1 MKQHNSKGMFRRTFG
16 LFSNIRIPWHLYI
29 LEAVLGIISTKVSLL
44 YIPYLSEMKLGNIH
58 EPGVVSGYI
67 GLMLLMV
74 LFQVAARIPAF
85 YARSTVARNLQN
97 KLIHRSLRI
106 PMRALEEDASQM
118 VSWITQDCTYADGL
132 ITSVT
137 GFITG
142 LASVYMSVTTMSV
155 IDMTMVALVPVILI
169 YILFSTWLEGR
180 LMFLRQR
187 IGKAASAELT
197 AFFSEHMGF
206 FHQVRQLHAEKEEFA
221 RGRQAIDR
229 YFRVQLRQELITIFN
244 NMVSGSLS
252 TVINILVFVL
262 GVPMVREGKI
272 AMTELVAFQNY
283 VLIAY
288 NSLSSLPQ
296 LYTSLMY
303 YNGELFYIAGLMDT
317 KEEVYHRKR
326 GMDMPDEDLHFEN
339 ISFGYGETPVI
350 RNASFTIPKGK
361 VTMLTGPNGSGK
373 TTVFKLIQ
381 RFYTPDSGTLRFG
394 SVDAEDIHLDEW
406 RQSITYVLQDPQ
418 LFNGTIRDNITYGI
432 AREVTDEEVISA
444 AKLACADE
452 FIRQFPEGYD
462 FNIGDNGCK
471 LSAGQRQRLA
481 IARAL
486 MLDPS
491 YLLLDEATCNMD
503 VYSERSVTDS
513 LLQLMKGRTTVMIS
527 HDMDMLQLA
536 DHVIVL
542 NNGVVE
548 ACGSREETMKNSS
561 LLRSLIAADEKGS
574 VCL

>member
-1 MKQHNSKGMFRRTFG
+1 MKQKTNKGMFRRTFG
-16 LFSNIRIPWHLYI
+16 LFTSIRIPWHLYI
-29 LEAVLGIISTKVSLL
+29 LEAILGIVSTKVSLM
-44 YIPYLSEMKLGNIH
+44 YIPYLSEMKMGNIQQS
-58 EPGVVSGYI
+58 GVVSSYI
-67 GLMLLMV
+67 GLMLLML
-74 LFQVAARIPAF
+74 LFQIAARIPAF
-85 YARSTVARNLQN
+85 YARSIVARNLQN
-97 KLIHRSLRI
+97 KLIHRSLHLT
-106 PMRALEEDASQM
+106 MRALEKDASEM

-132 ITSVT
+132 ITALT
-137 GFITG
+137 GFVTG

-155 IDMTMVALVPVILI
+155 IDMTMVTLVPVILV

-187 IGKAASAELT
+187 IGKQASAELT

-206 FHQVRQLHAEKEEFA
+206 FHQVRQLHAEKQELA
-221 RGRQAIDR
+221 RGKLAIDR
-229 YFRVQLRQELITIFN
+229 YFRVQLKQELITILN

-262 GVPMVREGKI
+262 GVPLVRQGKI

-296 LYTSLMY
+296 LYTNLMY

-317 KEEVYHRKR
+317 PEEVYRRKR
-326 GMDMPDEDLHFEN
+326 GMDIPDEDLHFEDV
-339 ISFGYGETPVI
+339 SFAYGETPVLQ
-350 RNASFTIPKGK
+350 NVSFTIPKGK

-381 RFYTPDSGTLRFG
+381 RFYSPDSGTLRFG
-394 SVDAEDIHLDEW
+394 NIDAEDIHLNEW

-432 AREVTDEEVISA
+432 EREVTDEEVVSA

-486 MLDPS
+486 MLDPA

-503 VYSERSVTDS
+503 VFSERSVTDS

-527 HDMDMLQLA
+527 HDMDMLRLA

-542 NNGVVE
+542 NGGCVE
-548 ACGSREETMKNSS
+548 ACGSREEAEKNSY
-561 LLRSLIAADEKGS
+561 LLRCLIAAEEKGS
-574 VCL
+574 VCP